1 MYRHILIATDGS
13 ELAGKAVTQGLE
25 LAQQLNAKVTA
36 VYVTEPWTAF
46 IGGEMGFAFPI
57 EDYER
62 GAAENAAKIL
72 SAVGEQAKSLKV
84 ECETRHV
91 KDRLPADGI
100 IEAAIARGCDLIVM
114 ASHGRRGVAK
124 LLLGS
129 QAQQVLTHSKSP
141 VLICR

>member
-13 ELAGKAVTQGLE
+13 ELAGKAVTQGLA
-25 LAQQLNAKVTA
+25 LARQVSAKVTA

-46 IGGEMGFAFPI
+46 VGGELGFAIPI
-57 EDYER
+57 EGYER
-62 GAAENAAKIL
+62 ACDENAARIL
-72 SAVGEQAKSLKV
+72 SAVGEQARSLKV
-84 ECETRHV
+84 ACETLHV

-100 IEAAIARGCDLIVM
+100 VETATARGCDLVAM
-114 ASHGRRGVAK
+114 ASHGRRGVAR

-129 QAQQVLTHSKSP
+129 QAQQVLVHSNVP